1 MVASALCFSLMVVCV
16 RAVGPRI
23 PLAEVVLVRAL
34 ISVALSAWLLWRAR
48 IPPLG
53 HRRGLLVIRGVLGT
67 VALVCV
73 YAAVVRLPMATA
85 TVLQYLY
92 PTLTA
97 ALAWPLLGER
107 LGLRLLMAML
117 VGWLG
122 VLVIAVPGSVL
133 GDGPGAM
140 GYVAGV
146 DPLGLMLA
154 LAGALLT
161 ALAYVAVR
169 QLGRSEHPLV
179 IVLYFPL
186 MAVPLMLPAVLLEPV
201 WPTAREAAALLGVG
215 LFTQLGQI
223 GLTQGLTALPVA
235 RATALSYAQVV
246 FAALWGWLFF
256 TEPLDLRTGIGAVL
270 VLAATLLNRPTGGA
284 TRSNAAHQAGAGD
297 R

>member
-1 MVASALCFSLMVVCV
+1 MLASALCFSLMVVCV

-107 LGLRLLMAML
+107 LGPRLLVAML

-122 VLVIAVPGSVL
+122 VLVIAIPGMGL
-133 GDGPGAM
+133 GAGPGAVGGM
-140 GYVAGV
+140 AGV

-186 MAVPLMLPAVLLEPV
+186 MAVPLMLPAVLLQPV

-223 GLTQGLTALPVA
+223 GLTQGLTALPAA

-256 TEPLDLRTGIGAVL
+256 AEPLDLRTGIGAVL

-284 TRSNAAHQAGAGD
+284 WRANAAHQAGAGD

>member
-1 MVASALCFSLMVVCV
+1 MLASALCFSLMVVCV

-23 PLAEVVLVRAL
+23 PLAEVVLARAL

-53 HRRGLLVIRGVLGT
+53 DRRGLLVIRGVVGT
-67 VALVCV
+67 AALVCV

-107 LGLRLLMAML
+107 LGPRLLVAMP

-122 VLVIAVPGSVL
+122 VMVIAAPGTWL
-133 GDGPGAM
+133 GAGPGAM
-140 GYVAGV
+140 GGMAGV
-146 DPLGLMLA
+146 DPLGLGLA

-201 WPTAREAAALLGVG
+201 WPTVREAAALLGVG

-223 GLTQGLTALPVA
+223 GLTQGLTALPAA

-256 TEPLDLRTGIGAVL
+256 AEPLDLRTGLGATL

-284 TRSNAAHQAGAGD
+284 WRANAAHQARGGE

>member
-1 MVASALCFSLMVVCV
+1 MLGSALCFSLMVVCV

-34 ISVALSAWLLWRAR
+34 VSVALSAWLLWRAR

-53 HRRGLLVIRGVLGT
+53 RRRGLLMIRGVLGT
-67 VALVCV
+67 AALVCV

-97 ALAWPLLGER
+97 ALAWLLLGER
-107 LGLRLLMAML
+107 LGPGLLLAML
-117 VGWLG
+117 LGWLG
-122 VLVIAVPGSVL
+122 VLVIAA
-133 GDGPGAM
+133 PGASL
-140 GYVAGV
+140 GGP
-146 DPLGLMLA
+146 DPLGLGLA

-186 MAVPLMLPAVLLEPV
+186 MAIPLMLPAVLLDPV

-223 GLTQGLTALPVA
+223 GLTQGLTALPAA

-256 TEPLDLRTGIGAVL
+256 AEPVDLRTGFGAVL
-270 VLAATLLNRPTGGA
+270 VLAATLLNRPPGA
-284 TRSNAAHQAGAGD
+284 PPPRGARPAGAGD

>member
-1 MVASALCFSLMVVCV
+1 
-16 RAVGPRI
+16 
-23 PLAEVVLVRAL
+23 
-34 ISVALSAWLLWRAR
+34 
-48 IPPLG
+48 
-53 HRRGLLVIRGVLGT
+53 VLGT
-67 VALVCV
+67 AALVCV

-97 ALAWPLLGER
+97 GLAWPLLGER
-107 LGLRLLMAML
+107 LGPGLLLAML
-117 VGWLG
+117 LGWLG
-122 VLVIAVPGSVL
+122 VLVIAAPVALPAAGSGNGTAL
-133 GDGPGAM
+133 AST
-140 GYVAGV
+140 
-146 DPLGLMLA
+146 DPLGLALA

-186 MAVPLMLPAVLLEPV
+186 MAVPLMLPAVVLDPV
-201 WPTAREAAALLGVG
+201 WPSVREAVALLGVG
-215 LFTQLGQI
+215 LFTQLGQME
-223 GLTQGLTALPVA
+223 LTQGLTALPAA

-256 TEPLDLRTGIGAVL
+256 AEPLDLRTGLGAAL
-270 VLAATLLNRPTGGA
+270 VLAATLLNRPLGA
-284 TRSNAAHQAGAGD
+284 SPPASDARPAGAGD